1 MESAEILVIED
12 DYLVART
19 IERSLKGDEFHVT
32 LASRGEKGIFIA
44 RQSRPHL
51 VILDIVM
58 PDMDG
63 YQVCQAMRADPQLAH
78 VPILFLTARVKPH
91 DRIAGFKAGA
101 DDYLCKPFNV
111 DELILRVRAILR
123 RTRSSEMTDSNGIET
138 AEASETPSHCLK
150 LDDYLLDTRTFE
162 LHIPGRDKIRLT
174 PLQFDL
180 LYHLM
185 THPGQSFSPNKLLD
199 EVWDFPS
206 GKGSPDLVRVHI
218 KTLRERIEADP
229 SSPVFIRT
237 IPGKGYSVGNPAGM
251 DDQG

>member
-44 RQSRPHL
+44 RQSPPHL

-63 YQVCQAMRADPQLAH
+63 YQVCRAMRADPLLAN
-78 VPILFLTARVKPH
+78 VPILFLTARVKPQ
-91 DRIAGFKAGA
+91 DRIAGFRVGA

-123 RTRSSEMTDSNGIET
+123 RTRKTTPTLLDET
-138 AEASETPSHCLK
+138 VEAVEAPPHSIK
-150 LDDYLLDTRTFE
+150 LDEYVLDTRAFE
-162 LHIPGRDKIRLT
+162 LHIPGREKIRLT

-185 THPGQSFSPNKLLD
+185 THPGQSFSPYRLLD
-199 EVWDFPS
+199 EVWDYPS

-218 KTLRERIEADP
+218 KTLRERIETDP
-229 SSPVFIRT
+229 STPAFIRT
-237 IPGKGYSVGNPAGM
+237 VPGKGYSVGRLPETE
-251 DDQG
+251 DQG